1 MPDRSA
7 VDVAAFRAAF
17 PYHREREVEFGD
29 IDLLQHV
36 NNVRYAAWAETLRVT
51 YFADVFATRIDGT
64 TGVIIA
70 RHDMH
75 YEAQLGYRE
84 RVVVGCRIARW
95 GNKSFDLETEIW
107 SLDQQR
113 RVFRS
118 IAVLVAYDYDA
129 RASIAIPDAWR
140 RTVPA
145 P

>member
-1 MPDRSA
+1 MTA
-7 VDVAAFRAAF
+7 AAGIAAFRSAF

-29 IDLLQHV
+29 IDSLQHA

-51 YFADVFATRIDGT
+51 YFADVFETRIDGA
-64 TGVIIA
+64 TGVILA

-75 YEAQLGYRE
+75 YEAQLAFRE
-84 RVVVGCRIARW
+84 RILAGCRIARW

-107 SLDQQR
+107 SLDQNR

-118 IAVLVAYDYDA
+118 TAVLVAYDYEA
-129 RASIAIPDAWR
+129 HASIPIPDAWR
-140 RTVPA
+140 RAVPA

>member
-1 MPDRSA
+1 MADRPA
-7 VDVAAFRAAF
+7 ADVAAFLAAF

-36 NNVRYAAWAETLRVT
+36 NNVRHAVWAETLRVT
-51 YFADVFATRIDGT
+51 YFADVFGTRIDGPA
-64 TGVIIA
+64 GVIIA

-75 YEAQLGYRE
+75 YEAQLVFRE
-84 RVVVGCRIARW
+84 RVVIGCRVARW

-107 SLDQQR
+107 SLTHGR

-118 IAVLVAYDYDA
+118 TAVFVAYDYDA
-129 RASIAIPDAWR
+129 RASFPIPDVWR
-140 RTVPA
+140 RAVPI

>member
-17 PYHREREVEFGD
+17 PYHREREVEFSD

-36 NNVRYAAWAETLRVT
+36 NNVRYAVWAETLRVT

-75 YEAQLGYRE
+75 YEAQLAYRE
-84 RVVVGCRIARW
+84 RVVVGCRVARCPACTCSPRNPRACPTAMCAPGW
-95 GNKSFDLETEIW
+95 KKPWRSSTSF
-107 SLDQQR
+107 
-113 RVFRS
+113 
-118 IAVLVAYDYDA
+118 ANMG
-129 RASIAIPDAWR
+129 WR
-140 RTVPA
+140 TR
-145 P
+145 